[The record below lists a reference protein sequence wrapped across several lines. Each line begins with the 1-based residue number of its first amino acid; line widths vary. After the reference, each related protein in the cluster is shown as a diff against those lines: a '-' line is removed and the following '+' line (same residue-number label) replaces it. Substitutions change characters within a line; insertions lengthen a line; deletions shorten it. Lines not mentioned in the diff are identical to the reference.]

1 MGSLVIR
8 GEQSW
13 SSWNDGSRAEIM
25 VGWAHGR
32 EGGAESAR
40 ALIDSEIRA
49 PRDLVMSADLD
60 VDVLSKSKLSKLF
73 FL

>member
-1 MGSLVIR
+1 MGHTLKWLCEPR
-8 GEQSW
+8 GERPSC
-13 SSWNDGSRAEIM
+13 
-25 VGWAHGR
+25 WAHGR